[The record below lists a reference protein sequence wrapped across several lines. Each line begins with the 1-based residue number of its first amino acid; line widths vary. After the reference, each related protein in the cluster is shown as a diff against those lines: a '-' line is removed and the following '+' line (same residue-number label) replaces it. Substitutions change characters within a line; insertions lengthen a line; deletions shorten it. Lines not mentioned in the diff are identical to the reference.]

1 MHERPSYEK
10 RQTNYCLTFN
20 QKFDNLRRMNAKARK
35 ALRRAIDIAGGQEA
49 LADALGVRQS
59 HISYWL
65 RKSKTG
71 VPAERVRDVERVTGI
86 APHELRPDLFVQP
99 VDRAVQGFGEDGVA
113 FDDNAAS
120 ASERSPDHFS
130 RFKHLRR
137 ALFSSKEEVEDHVR
151 ALRDEWDRR

>member
-1 MHERPSYEK
+1 
-10 RQTNYCLTFN
+10 
-20 QKFDNLRRMNAKARK
+20 MNGKARK
-35 ALRRAIDIAGGQEA
+35 ALKRAVDAAGGQEA
-49 LADALGVRQS
+49 LADAIGVRQS
-59 HISYWL
+59 HIYYWL
-65 RKSKTG
+65 KKSKKG
-71 VPAERVRDVERVTGI
+71 VPAERVREIEKLTGV
-86 APHELRPDLFVQP
+86 AAHELRPDLFVQP

-137 ALFSSKEEVEDHVR
+137 ALFSSKEEVEDHVS